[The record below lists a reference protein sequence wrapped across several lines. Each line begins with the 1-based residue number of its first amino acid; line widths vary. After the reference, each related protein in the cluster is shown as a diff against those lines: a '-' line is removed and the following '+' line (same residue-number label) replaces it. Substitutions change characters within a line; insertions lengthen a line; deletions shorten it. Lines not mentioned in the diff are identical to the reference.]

1 MHYCRSKYTEPIRLD
16 NRTHAEVLILIACIL
31 GSLAIAPFTVYRF
44 LVGDYLMAAI
54 DVVLCTVTF
63 SLFTYVWFTRKHK
76 AAGSL
81 ICILYLAAAIAVVY
95 VNGPT
100 AVYWAY
106 PATVGCF
113 CVVNTRLA
121 MILSGTTIVT
131 LFTIIYGQIPLE
143 QLLEIFTSLTLL
155 CGFSYV
161 FNDSVHRQRK
171 LLSTL
176 AARDA
181 LTGTWNRRALDE
193 SLIQTTSSNNRSPLT
208 ASLIILDLDHFK
220 NINDTYGHD
229 VGDKILIGISEVI
242 KESIR
247 LSDRLFRYGG
257 EEFVVIAD
265 GANLENAAILAE
277 SIRKKVE
284 NSQLLKKEK
293 VTISLGVASLK
304 AGQNPETWIKL
315 ADEALYEAKRTGR
328 NKFCLA
334 NNQLCEVEEVILGA

>member
-1 MHYCRSKYTEPIRLD
+1 MN

-31 GSLAIAPFTVYRF
+31 GSMGIVPFAAYRF
-44 LVGDYLMAAI
+44 LVGDYIMATIDAI
-54 DVVLCTVTF
+54 IALLTF
-63 SLFTYVWFTRKHK
+63 GLFAYVWITRKHK
-76 AAGSL
+76 FAGGM
-81 ICILYLAAAIAVVY
+81 ICILYLIATLLVVHIK
-95 VNGPT
+95 GPSSI
-100 AVYWAY
+100 YWAY
-106 PATVGCF
+106 PATIGCF
-113 CVVNTRLA
+113 CILNTRLA
-121 MILSGTTIVT
+121 IILCGITISILFPT
-131 LFTIIYGQIPLE
+131 LHGSLPTE
-143 QLLEIFTSLTLL
+143 QLAGFFTTLTLL
-155 CGFSYV
+155 CIFGYI

-193 SLIQTTSSNNRSPLT
+193 TLIQTTSSNNRHPLV
-208 ASLIILDLDHFK
+208 ASLIMLDLDHFK
-220 NINDTYGHD
+220 KINDTYGHD
-229 VGDKILIGISEVI
+229 VGDTILIKISETI

-247 LSDRLFRYGG
+247 LSDRLYRYGG

-265 GANLENAAILAE
+265 GANLSNAAILAE

-284 NSQLLKKEK
+284 SSCLLEKES

-304 AGQNPETWIKL
+304 EGQNPENWIKL

-334 NNQLCEVEEVILGA
+334 SDPSPAYSAEENLLSA